1 MMTKLRTVEL
11 RQAQNDVL
19 SFVGDTPMV
28 KLSVPGEETPFGNLQ
43 ADLYA
48 KLEYFNPSGS
58 MKDRITKYM
67 IEQAE
72 KRGDLKKG
80 YTIVEATSG
89 NTGISFAMMGAIM
102 GYKVVIVMP
111 ETMTKER
118 QQFMHTF
125 GAEVVLTPGG
135 QYVKGSVEKAKELAK
150 QPGWWMASQFENFDN
165 VTAHEKT
172 TGLEILEQ
180 VPGGRVDAFVSGV
193 GTGGTIMG
201 VGKALREV
209 NPRVK
214 IIAAQ
219 PASSQELTGGKA
231 GGHRIEGI
239 ADGFVPKIV
248 DNTMI
253 DETISVK
260 DEDAIFTV
268 RLLHRRRGLLC
279 GISSGCNVFAALRVA
294 RKLRK
299 GQVVV
304 TLLPDSADR
313 YMSIGLADK
322 KDEEIPVS
330 VCG

>member
-1 MMTKLRTVEL
+1 MLTEPKMIEKMA
-11 RQAQNDVL
+11 AQSSAL
-19 SFVGDTPMV
+19 SLIGNTPMI
-28 KLSVPGEETPFGNLQ
+28 KLNAPGEQTPFGNFE

-48 KLEYFNPSGS
+48 KLEYCNPSGS

-72 KRGDLKKG
+72 KRGDLKEG

-89 NTGISFAMMGAIM
+89 NTGISLAMMGAIKR
-102 GYKVVIVMP
+102 YKVVIVMP

-118 QQFMHTF
+118 QQYMHAF
-125 GAEVVLTPGG
+125 GAEVILTPGDK
-135 QYVKGSVEKAKELAK
+135 YVTGSIDKAKELAK
-150 QPGWWMASQFENFDN
+150 QKNWWMPAQFENFDN
-165 VTAHEKT
+165 VTAHKES
-172 TGLEILEQ
+172 TGREILQ
-180 VPGGRVDAFVSGV
+180 QIPGGRVDAFVSGV

-201 VGKALREV
+201 VGKALKEA
-209 NPRVK
+209 NPQVK

-219 PASSQELTGGKA
+219 PFSSQELTGGKA
-231 GGHRIEGI
+231 GGHKIEGI

-248 DNTMI
+248 DNSMI
-253 DETISVK
+253 DETINVK

-279 GISSGCNVFAALRVA
+279 GVSSGCNVFAALRVA
-294 RKLRK
+294 RRLKK
-299 GQVVV
+299 GQTVV